1 MQEKSTQQRST
12 QEKSTTGISSQQLSA
27 HQLSTLNTSGSEIE
41 FPLRNITLR
50 GLAFGDPSKPLIV
63 ALHGWLDNAATFVP
77 LAAYLQGYYVIALD
91 FAGHGKSDH
100 RSKDAH
106 YHLVDF
112 VYDVHEVV
120 ETQGWDDFILL
131 GHSMGGI
138 IGSMYTSCFPEKV
151 SKYIT
156 IESLGPVTKDS
167 ESSPEQLRESIESR
181 LKGAASEG
189 KHPSNK
195 QSVIR
200 ARAIAGGFSDECARL
215 LVERNL
221 CEIEGQ
227 LEFTT
232 DRRLRTFSSL
242 RLTEGQAQAFLKAI
256 TCPTIVII
264 ADNGYEIMK
273 KTAEL
278 RINLLKDAKLLSVPG
293 SHHPH
298 LDNTQSVSVHILHFL
313 HEN

>member
-1 MQEKSTQQRST
+1 MQE
-12 QEKSTTGISSQQLSA
+12 L
-27 HQLSTLNTSGSEIE
+27 E
-41 FPLRNITLR
+41 FPLRYITIR
-50 GLAFGDPSKPLIV
+50 GLAFGDPSKPLML
-63 ALHGWLDNAATFVP
+63 ALHGWLDNAATFIP
-77 LAAYLQGYYVIALD
+77 LSAYLKDYYIVAID

-112 VYDVHEVV
+112 VYDVHELV
-120 ETQGWDDFILL
+120 ESQNWNDFILL

-156 IESLGPVTKDS
+156 IESLGPITKDS
-167 ESSPEQLRESIESR
+167 ESSPKQLRESIESR
-181 LKGAASEG
+181 LQGAASEG
-189 KHPSNK
+189 KHPSIK
-195 QSVIR
+195 ERVVR
-200 ARAIAGGFSDECARL
+200 ARAIAGGFSDACASL

-221 CEIEGQ
+221 QYIDGDLQ
-227 LEFTT
+227 FTT

-242 RLTEGQAQAFLKAI
+242 RMTESQVKAFLQAI

-264 ADNGYEIMK
+264 ADNGYEMMK
-273 KTAEL
+273 KNAEL
-278 RINLLKDAKLLSVPG
+278 RLTWISNAKLVNSPG

-298 LDNTQSVSVHILHFL
+298 LDNPEAVSVHILCFL

>member
-1 MQEKSTQQRST
+1 MQEMSIKGVRK
-12 QEKSTTGISSQQLSA
+12 QEV
-27 HQLSTLNTSGSEIE
+27 E

-50 GLAFGDPSKPLIV
+50 GLGFGDPSNPLIV
-63 ALHGWLDNAATFVP
+63 ALHGWLDNAATFEP
-77 LAAYLQGYYVIALD
+77 LAGYLTDFYLVALD
-91 FAGHGKSDH
+91 LAGHGKSDH

-120 ETQGWDDFILL
+120 ESQGWSDFILL

-156 IESLGPVTKDS
+156 IESLGPFTKDS
-167 ESSPEQLRESIESR
+167 ESSPTQLRESIESR
-181 LKGAASEG
+181 LAGAASTG

-200 ARAIAGGFSDECARL
+200 ARAIAGGFSDDCATI

-221 CEIEGQ
+221 TEVNGQ

-242 RLTEGQAQAFLKAI
+242 RITEDQAQAFLEAI

-264 ADNGYEIMK
+264 ADNGYEIVK
-273 KTAEL
+273 KMAEL
-278 RINLLKDAKLLSVPG
+278 RKNWIKQVKLLQSPG
-293 SHHPH
+293 SHHPQ
-298 LDNTQSVSVHILHFL
+298 LDNPQAVSAHILHFV

>member
-1 MQEKSTQQRST
+1 MQE
-12 QEKSTTGISSQQLSA
+12 L
-27 HQLSTLNTSGSEIE
+27 E
-41 FPLRNITLR
+41 FPLRYITIR
-50 GLAFGDPSKPLIV
+50 GLAFGDPSKPLML
-63 ALHGWLDNAATFVP
+63 ALHGWLDNAATFIP
-77 LAAYLQGYYVIALD
+77 LSAYLKDYYIVAID

-112 VYDVHEVV
+112 VYDVHELV
-120 ETQGWDDFILL
+120 ESQNWNDFILL

-156 IESLGPVTKDS
+156 IESLGPITKDS
-167 ESSPEQLRESIESR
+167 ESSPKQLRESIESR
-181 LKGAASEG
+181 LQGAASEG
-189 KHPSNK
+189 KHPSIK
-195 QSVIR
+195 ERVVR
-200 ARAIAGGFSDECARL
+200 ARAIAGGFSDACASL

-221 CEIEGQ
+221 QYIDGDLQ
-227 LEFTT
+227 FTT

-242 RLTEGQAQAFLKAI
+242 RMTESQVKAFLQAI

-264 ADNGYEIMK
+264 ADNGYEMMK
-273 KTAEL
+273 KNAEL
-278 RINLLKDAKLLSVPG
+278 RLTLISNAKLVNSPG

-298 LDNTQSVSVHILHFL
+298 LDNPEAVSVHILCFL

>member
-1 MQEKSTQQRST
+1 MQEV
-12 QEKSTTGISSQQLSA
+12 
-27 HQLSTLNTSGSEIE
+27 E
-41 FPLRNITLR
+41 FPLRNITIR
-50 GLAFGDPSKPLIV
+50 GLAFGDQSKPLML
-63 ALHGWLDNAATFVP
+63 ALHGWLDNAATFIP
-77 LAAYLQGYYVIALD
+77 LSAYLKDYYIVAID

-112 VYDVHEVV
+112 VYDLHELV
-120 ETQGWDDFILL
+120 ESQNWNDFILL

-167 ESSPEQLRESIESR
+167 ESSPKQLRESIESR
-181 LKGAASEG
+181 LQGAASEG
-189 KHPSNK
+189 KHPSRK
-195 QSVIR
+195 ESVVR
-200 ARAIAGGFSDECARL
+200 ARAIAGGFSDACASL

-221 CEIEGQ
+221 QYIDGDLQ
-227 LEFTT
+227 FTT

-242 RLTEGQAQAFLKAI
+242 RMTESQAEAFLQAI

-264 ADNGYEIMK
+264 ADNGYEMMK
-273 KTAEL
+273 KNAEL
-278 RINLLKDAKLLSVPG
+278 RLTLISNAKLVNSPG

-298 LDNTQSVSVHILHFL
+298 LDNPEAVSVHILCFL

>member
-1 MQEKSTQQRST
+1 MQE
-12 QEKSTTGISSQQLSA
+12 L
-27 HQLSTLNTSGSEIE
+27 E
-41 FPLRNITLR
+41 FPLRYITIR
-50 GLAFGDPSKPLIV
+50 GLAFGDPSKPLML
-63 ALHGWLDNAATFVP
+63 ALHGWLDNAATFIP
-77 LAAYLQGYYVIALD
+77 LSAYLKDYYIVAID

-112 VYDVHEVV
+112 VYDVHELV
-120 ETQGWDDFILL
+120 ESQNWNDFILL

-156 IESLGPVTKDS
+156 IESLGPITKDS
-167 ESSPEQLRESIESR
+167 ESSPKQLRESIESR
-181 LKGAASEG
+181 LQGAASEG
-189 KHPSNK
+189 KHPSIK
-195 QSVIR
+195 ERVVR
-200 ARAIAGGFSDECARL
+200 ARAIAGGFSDACASL

-221 CEIEGQ
+221 QYIDGDLQ
-227 LEFTT
+227 FTT

-242 RLTEGQAQAFLKAI
+242 RMTESQVKAFLQAI

-264 ADNGYEIMK
+264 ADNGYEMMK
-273 KTAEL
+273 KNAEL
-278 RINLLKDAKLLSVPG
+278 RLTWISNAKLVNTPG

-298 LDNTQSVSVHILHFL
+298 LDNPAAVSVHILRFL

>member
-1 MQEKSTQQRST
+1 MQE
-12 QEKSTTGISSQQLSA
+12 L
-27 HQLSTLNTSGSEIE
+27 E
-41 FPLRNITLR
+41 FPLRYITIR
-50 GLAFGDPSKPLIV
+50 GLAFGDPSKPLML
-63 ALHGWLDNAATFVP
+63 ALHGWLDNAATFIP
-77 LAAYLQGYYVIALD
+77 LSAYLKDYYIVAID

-112 VYDVHEVV
+112 VYDVHELV
-120 ETQGWDDFILL
+120 ESQNWNDFILL

-156 IESLGPVTKDS
+156 IESLGPITKDS
-167 ESSPEQLRESIESR
+167 ESSPKQLRESIESR
-181 LKGAASEG
+181 LQGAASEG
-189 KHPSNK
+189 KHPSIK
-195 QSVIR
+195 ERVVR
-200 ARAIAGGFSDECARL
+200 ARAIAGGFSDACASL

-221 CEIEGQ
+221 QYIDGDLQ
-227 LEFTT
+227 FTT

-242 RLTEGQAQAFLKAI
+242 RMTESQVKAFLQAI

-264 ADNGYEIMK
+264 ADNGYEMMK
-273 KTAEL
+273 KNAEL
-278 RINLLKDAKLLSVPG
+278 RLTWISNAKLVNSPG

-298 LDNTQSVSVHILHFL
+298 LDNPAAVSVHILRFI

>member
-1 MQEKSTQQRST
+1 MQEV
-12 QEKSTTGISSQQLSA
+12 
-27 HQLSTLNTSGSEIE
+27 E
-41 FPLRNITLR
+41 FPLRHITIR
-50 GLAFGDPSKPLIV
+50 GLAFGDPNKPLMV
-63 ALHGWLDNAATFVP
+63 ALHGWLDNAATFIP
-77 LAAYLQGYYVIALD
+77 LAQYLNDYYIVALD
-91 FAGHGKSDH
+91 LAGHGKSDH

-112 VYDVHEVV
+112 VYDLHELI
-120 ETQGWDDFILL
+120 ESQSWPSFILL

-138 IGSMYTSCFPEKV
+138 IGSMYVSCFPEKV

-167 ESSPEQLRESIESR
+167 ESSPEQLRESIQSR
-181 LKGAASEG
+181 LQSAAGQG
-189 KHPSNK
+189 KHPSNR

-200 ARAIAGGFSDECARL
+200 ARAIAGGFSEACASL

-221 CEIEGQ
+221 KEVDGELQ
-227 LEFTT
+227 FTT

-242 RLTEGQAQAFLKAI
+242 RMTESQAKGFLNAI
-256 TCPTIVII
+256 TCPTFIII
-264 ADNGYEIMK
+264 ADNGYEMMK
-273 KTAEL
+273 KNGEIRQSWLSDGEL
-278 RINLLKDAKLLSVPG
+278 VKSPG

-298 LDNTQSVSVHILHFL
+298 LDNPQAVSAHVLRFL

>member
-100 RSKDAH
+100 RSKD
-106 YHLVDF
+106 
-112 VYDVHEVV
+112 VHEVV
-120 ETQGWDDFILL
+120 ETQGWDNFILL

-151 SKYIT
+151 RKYIT

-167 ESSPEQLRESIESR
+167 ESSPEQLCESIESR

-195 QSVIR
+195 QSVR
-200 ARAIAGGFSDECARL
+200 SFAG
-215 LVERNL
+215 
-221 CEIEGQ
+221 
-227 LEFTT
+227 
-232 DRRLRTFSSL
+232 
-242 RLTEGQAQAFLKAI
+242 
-256 TCPTIVII
+256 
-264 ADNGYEIMK
+264 
-273 KTAEL
+273 
-278 RINLLKDAKLLSVPG
+278 
-293 SHHPH
+293 
-298 LDNTQSVSVHILHFL
+298 
-313 HEN
+313 

>member
-1 MQEKSTQQRST
+1 MQE
-12 QEKSTTGISSQQLSA
+12 L
-27 HQLSTLNTSGSEIE
+27 E
-41 FPLRNITLR
+41 FPLRYITIR
-50 GLAFGDPSKPLIV
+50 GLAFGDPSKPLML
-63 ALHGWLDNAATFVP
+63 ALHGWLDNAATFIP
-77 LAAYLQGYYVIALD
+77 LSAYLKDYYIVAID

-112 VYDVHEVV
+112 VYDVHELV
-120 ETQGWDDFILL
+120 ESQNWNDFILL

-156 IESLGPVTKDS
+156 IESLGPITKDS
-167 ESSPEQLRESIESR
+167 ESSPKQLRESIESR
-181 LKGAASEG
+181 LQGAASEG
-189 KHPSNK
+189 KHPSIK
-195 QSVIR
+195 ERVVR
-200 ARAIAGGFSDECARL
+200 ARAIAGGFSDACASL

-221 CEIEGQ
+221 QYIDGDLQ
-227 LEFTT
+227 FTT

-242 RLTEGQAQAFLKAI
+242 RMTESQVKAFLQAI

-264 ADNGYEIMK
+264 ADNGYEMMK
-273 KTAEL
+273 KNAEL
-278 RINLLKDAKLLSVPG
+278 RLTLISNAKLVNSPG

-298 LDNTQSVSVHILHFL
+298 LDNPEAVSVHILCFI